1 MCGIAGDLNF
11 RGRATPRSLGPL
23 RHRGPDGSG
32 EWISPS
38 GHCWLGHTRLAIIE
52 LSPSGAQPMA
62 DPATGSV
69 IVFNGE
75 IYNHLEIRRELEAS
89 GPVEWRGGSDTETLL
104 KAHAAWGL
112 GALPKLKGMFAYAVF
127 NPREGSLVL
136 ARDPFG
142 IKPLYMG
149 LDSQG
154 LRFSSEW
161 RSLGPV
167 PPKLSPADLSSYL
180 AWGAMGEGTPNG
192 EGVRALGPGCA
203 MEVGPSGEARA
214 IRYWPPQSIPR
225 ACPADPVSSARS
237 RVETAVRG
245 HLLADVPV
253 AVCLSGGV
261 DSSIITAIAARE
273 LGSSLKTFTVG
284 FSSREFDEAA
294 IAGEVARTFGSS
306 HTLVR
311 LAEGEVLPLV
321 FEAVSKLDLPSV
333 DAINTYI
340 VSKTIAGRGVK
351 VALTGLG
358 SDELFG
364 GYPSFAS
371 VPRLGWVTHLPGFAK
386 RFLALAGRRGA
397 RLAQMPKSV
406 VDQALWR
413 RRFWFDADLARAGLP
428 PLAAEPWFVP
438 AVEDDFAAI
447 SWAEIRG
454 YMARM
459 LLRDADQMS
468 MACSLELR
476 VPFLDL
482 DLAEFALGLP
492 ARVKTGHGRQKGLL
506 IEAFKD
512 LLPRQV
518 YDRPKMGFALPMDE
532 WMRGPL
538 KGFVDDGLKRLAEA
552 GCLECAFI
560 DSVRARFGAR
570 RVHWTRFWGL
580 VVLGHYLARPQ
591 S

>member
-1 MCGIAGDLNF
+1 MCGIAGEFNF

-52 LSPSGAQPMA
+52 LSSSGAQPMA
-62 DPATGSV
+62 DPATGNV
-69 IVFNGE
+69 VVFNGE
-75 IYNHLEIRRELEAS
+75 IYNHLEIRRELEAAH
-89 GPVEWRGGSDTETLL
+89 PIQWRGGSDTETLL
-104 KAHAAWGL
+104 KAHGAWGL
-112 GALPKLKGMFAYAVF
+112 GALAKLKGMFAYAVF
-127 NPREGSLVL
+127 NSREGSLLL

-142 IKPLYMG
+142 IKPLYVD

-154 LRFSSEW
+154 VRFSSEW
-161 RSLGPV
+161 RFLGPA
-167 PPKLSPADLSSYL
+167 PPKLSAADLASYL
-180 AWGAMGEGTPNG
+180 AWGAIGEGTPG
-192 EGVRALGPGCA
+192 GQGVRALGPGCA
-203 MEVGPSGEARA
+203 MEVGPSGETRTS
-214 IRYWPPQSIPR
+214 RYWPAPSIPR
-225 ACPADPVSSARS
+225 VCPEDPVRSTRS
-237 RVETAVRG
+237 RIETAVRE

-261 DSSIITAIAARE
+261 DSSILTAIAARE

-284 FSSREFDEAA
+284 FSSREFDETT
-294 IAGEVARTFGSS
+294 IAGEVARAFGSS

-311 LAEGEVLPLV
+311 LAESEVLPLV
-321 FEAVSKLDLPSV
+321 CEAVSKLDLPSV

-340 VSKTIAGRGVK
+340 VSKTIAGHGVK

-364 GYPSFAS
+364 GYPSFTS
-371 VPRLGWVTHLPGFAK
+371 VPRLGWITHLPGFAK
-386 RFLALAGRRGA
+386 RLLALAGARGA
-397 RLAQMPKSV
+397 RLAHMPRAV

-454 YMARM
+454 YMSRM

-476 VPFLDL
+476 IPFLDL

-492 ARVKTGHGRQKGLL
+492 ARVKTGYGRQKGLL

-538 KGFVDDGLKRLAEA
+538 RGFVEDGLRRLAEE
-552 GCLECAFI
+552 GCLKPAFI
-560 DSVRARFGAR
+560 DSARARFEAR
-570 RVHWTRFWGL
+570 RLHWTRLWAL
-580 VVLGHYLARPQ
+580 VVLGRYLARTPL
-591 S
+591 